1 MRAAKMFVQAVLP
14 IEDEAHFAAVRA
26 SLESLFASSSVAG
39 YLKRVQRSGLRVRDF
54 EGLLKNGLLG
64 GSTPDAYQALGDAD
78 RGQARELY
86 LSLVEQVPLELRSRF
101 LKVYAYY

>member
-1 MRAAKMFVQAVLP
+1 MFVQAVLP
-14 IEDEAHFAAVRA
+14 VYDEAHFATVKA
-26 SLESLFASSSVAG
+26 SLETLFASSNVTG
-39 YLKRVQRSGLRVRDF
+39 YLKRVKQSKLRVRDY
-54 EGLLKNGLLG
+54 EGLLQRGLLG
-64 GSTPDAYQALGDAD
+64 DDTAAAYGALGDAD

>member
-1 MRAAKMFVQAVLP
+1 MFVQTVLP
-14 IEDEAHFAAVRA
+14 VKDEAHFAAVKA
-26 SLESLFASSSVAG
+26 SLESLFSSTNVVG
-39 YLKRVQRSGLRVRDF
+39 YLKRVQRAKLRVRDF
-54 EGLLKNGLLG
+54 EGLLPRGLLG
-64 GSTPDAYQALGDAD
+64 AATVQAYQALDDSD

>member
-1 MRAAKMFVQAVLP
+1 MFVQTVLP
-14 IEDEAHFAAVRA
+14 IEDEAHFAAVKV
-26 SLESLFASSSVAG
+26 SLEPLFATGNVAG
-39 YLKRVQRSGLRVRDF
+39 FLKRVQRSRLRVRNF
-54 EGLLKNGLLG
+54 EGLLERGLLG
-64 GSTPDAYQALGDAD
+64 ATTAEAYRALGNSD